1 MNTNETIQQPTAEK
15 VMAAISRATDSGD
28 VVLADTLRTL
38 FGVKQEQEAKP
49 KDNRPVTER
58 IKTFKDALDE
68 LGEEH
73 PLCKQWQWLYGC
85 EVDDEHESGGKVTQ
99 PGEFSDVLAYLKLR
113 IITTALNEG
122 WKPQFT
128 EDEWRY
134 FPYFCL
140 YTQEEIDRMDEEQKD
155 RVVYRSNNYAYA
167 YGGVANAY
175 TYYDSAYVNAL
186 IGSRLAFKTRELAI
200 YAGKQ
205 FTEIYAAFCLNS
217 EFRFLSRPEAT
228 DGDL

>member
-38 FGVKQEQEAKP
+38 FGVKQQEEAEAK
-49 KDNRPVTER
+49 DDRPVTER
-58 IKTFKDALDE
+58 IKTFEDAKRE
-68 LGEEH
+68 LGEEN
-73 PLCKQWQWLYGC
+73 PLVKQWNWLYGC
-85 EVDDEHESGGKVTQ
+85 EVDDERESGGKITE
-99 PGEFSDVLAYLKLR
+99 PGEFSDVLAYLRLR
-113 IITTALNEG
+113 IITEALNEG

-134 FPYFCL
+134 WPCFIL
-140 YTQEEIDRMDEEQKD
+140 YTQEKLDNLDEDDRR
-155 RVVYRSNNYAYA
+155 RVVYRSSSSALA
-167 YGGVANAY
+167 GGGVAYGSTNY
-175 TYYDSAYVNAL
+175 VSANVSAI

-200 YAGKQ
+200 YAGRQ
-205 FTEIYAAFCLNS
+205 FIEVYAPFCLNS
-217 EFRFLSRPEAT
+217 EFRLLSRPEAT

>member
-38 FGVKQEQEAKP
+38 FGVKQQEEAEAK
-49 KDNRPVTER
+49 DDRPVTER
-58 IKTFKDALDE
+58 IKTFEDAKRE
-68 LGEEH
+68 LGEEN
-73 PLCKQWQWLYGC
+73 PLVKQWNWLYGC
-85 EVDDEHESGGKVTQ
+85 EVDDERESGGKITE
-99 PGEFSDVLAYLKLR
+99 PGEFSDVLAYLRLR
-113 IITTALNEG
+113 IITEALNEG

-134 FPYFCL
+134 WPYFIL
-140 YTQEEIDRMDEEQKD
+140 YTQEELDNLDEDDRR
-155 RVVYRSNNYAYA
+155 RVVFRSNSSAYA
-167 YGGVANAY
+167 YGGVAYAY
-175 TYYDSAYVNAL
+175 TSNASASVYAY

-200 YAGKQ
+200 YAGRQ
-205 FTEIYAAFCLNS
+205 FIEVYAPFCLNS
-217 EFRFLSRPEAT
+217 EFRLLSRPDAT

>member
-1 MNTNETIQQPTAEK
+1 MNNETIQQPTADK
-15 VMAAISRATDSGD
+15 VMAAISRATESGG
-28 VVLADTLRTL
+28 VVLANTLRTL

-85 EVDDEHESGGKVTQ
+85 EVDDEQESGGKVTQ

-113 IITTALNEG
+113 IITAALNEG

-134 FPYFCL
+134 FPYFAL
-140 YTQEEIDRMDEEQKD
+140 YTQEELDNLDEEERR
-155 RVVYRSNNYAYA
+155 RVVYRSNFNAYA
-167 YGGVANAY
+167 LGGVAYANLNL
-175 TYYDSAYVNAL
+175 DSAHVYAL

-200 YAGKQ
+200 YAGQQ
-205 FTEIYAAFCLNS
+205 FAEIYAAFCLNS
-217 EFRFLSRPEAT
+217 EFRLLSRPEAT